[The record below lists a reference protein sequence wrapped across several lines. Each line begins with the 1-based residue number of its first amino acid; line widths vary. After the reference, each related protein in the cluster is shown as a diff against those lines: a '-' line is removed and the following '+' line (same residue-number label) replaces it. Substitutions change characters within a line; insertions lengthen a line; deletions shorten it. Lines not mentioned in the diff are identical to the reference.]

1 MAHRRTLA
9 ASLARRL
16 RERHAERTGTRIV
29 SPKCIQRTPCTIAES
44 LAARLRE
51 RAAELAPCGRHEA

>member
-9 ASLARRL
+9 ASLGRRL
-16 RERHAERTGTRIV
+16 RARHAELSGTRIAHQ
-29 SPKCIQRTPCTIAES
+29 KRRQRAPRTIAES

-51 RAAELAPCGRHEA
+51 RAAELMGSSRIAS